1 MRNLVHSTFSK
12 GEKMEI
18 LFATTNKGKVK
29 ELKSAF
35 KTAEINVTLKTNADL
50 DRPPVVD
57 EYGITFEQNAKLKA
71 HELANY
77 SHMLTIADDS
87 GLIVD
92 ALDGAPGVH
101 SARFAG
107 PEHNDQKNNAKLLA
121 ELGGVPLKKRTARF
135 NTTIVVSKPGH
146 FEQDLVVSG
155 QCEGLILPA
164 PQGDDG
170 FGYDPLFYVPEKQKT
185 FAEMTIAEKN
195 SLSHRGRAISQLLKE
210 LPNWLAQF
218 E

>member
-1 MRNLVHSTFSK
+1 MQNTFKKK
-12 GEKMEI
+12 GEKMEV
-18 LFATTNKGKVK
+18 LFATTNQGKVK
-29 ELKSAF
+29 ELSAAF
-35 KTAEINVTLKTNADL
+35 KQAALNLTVKTNADL
-50 DRPPVVD
+50 DRPPIVD
-57 EYGITFEQNAKLKA
+57 EYGTTFEQNAKLKA
-71 HELANY
+71 HELADY
-77 SHMLTIADDS
+77 SQMLTIADDS
-87 GLIVD
+87 GLMVD

-121 ELGGVPLKKRTARF
+121 ELGGVPLAKRTARF
-135 NTTIVVSKPGH
+135 NTTIVVSMPGH
-146 FEQDLVVSG
+146 FEKDLVVSG

-164 PQGDDG
+164 PEGEDG

-185 FAEMTIAEKN
+185 FAEMTTAEKN
-195 SLSHRGRAISQLLKE
+195 SLSHRGKALAKLLKC